1 MSKQKSY
8 VKKERL
14 SVRLPEFVIDILREL
29 HEITGISE
37 AQIASTI
44 LVGYF
49 LESWIEV

>member
-1 MSKQKSY
+1 MAKERSY
-8 VKKERL
+8 VNKERL

-49 LESWIEV
+49 LECWKEV

>member
-1 MSKQKSY
+1 MAKQRSS

-14 SVRLPEFVIDILREL
+14 SILLPDFVHDILREL

-49 LESWIEV
+49 LECWKEV